1 LAVNLGA
8 DLPACP
14 FAYNHSMTT
23 RPSASLP
30 SRVAQA
36 VRLLDADLKTIFGGR
51 LVSLVLY
58 GPYAVEGGE
67 GRGPIHTLAL
77 VASLGYA
84 DLAACAARADAWDA
98 AGLGVPLFL
107 SPAEFAS
114 SLDAFPLEYGAII
127 ARHVAITGDDPFAGI
142 SVRAEDRRRAC
153 EVQAKSHLIH
163 LREGFLQAQGRPP
176 AVGRLIRQ
184 SIDSF
189 ATLLVH
195 LADLDG
201 SPHHSPEALV
211 SYAAARIGLADALV
225 ARLLALP
232 DRPALADDEA
242 AQLYPPYLEA
252 SERLARFVDR
262 WKETTHA

>member
-1 LAVNLGA
+1 
-8 DLPACP
+8 
-14 FAYNHSMTT
+14 MTT

-30 SRVAQA
+30 ARVAQA
-36 VRLLDADLKTIFGGR
+36 VRLLDTDLKTIFGGR

-58 GPYAVEGGE
+58 GPHVTGAGSAEGGAA
-67 GRGPIHTLAL
+67 RSPIHTLAL
-77 VASLGYA
+77 VSTLGYA
-84 DLAACAARADAWDA
+84 DLAACAARAEAWDT

-127 ARHVAITGDDPFAGI
+127 ARHVTITGDDPFAGI

-163 LREGFLQAQGRPP
+163 LREGFLQAEGRPA

-189 ATLLVH
+189 ATLLVN

-201 SPHHSPEALV
+201 AQIESPDALGRF
-211 SYAAARIGLADALV
+211 AASRLGIADALV
-225 ARLLALP
+225 TRLLTLP

-252 SERLARFVDR
+252 SERLARFVDG
-262 WKETTHA
+262 WKESTRA

>member
-1 LAVNLGA
+1 
-8 DLPACP
+8 
-14 FAYNHSMTT
+14 MTT

-30 SRVAQA
+30 ARVAHA
-36 VRLLDADLKTIFGGR
+36 VRLLESDLRTVFGGR

-58 GPYAVEGGE
+58 GSHVTAGSSHGGD
-67 GRGPIHTLAL
+67 GRDGGRDPIHTLAL
-77 VASLGYA
+77 VSSLGYA
-84 DLAACAARADAWDA
+84 DLAACAARAEAWGG

-114 SLDAFPLEYGAII
+114 SLDAFPMEYGAII
-127 ARHVAITGDDPFAGI
+127 ARHVTIVGDDPFAGI

-163 LREGFLQAQGRPP
+163 LREGFLQAEGRPA
-176 AVGRLIRQ
+176 AVGRLILQ

-189 ATLLVH
+189 AALLAH

-201 SPHHSPEALV
+201 AGHDSPEAV
-211 SYAAARIGLADALV
+211 ARYAASRIGLADSLV
-225 ARLLALP
+225 TRLLTLD
-232 DRPALADDEA
+232 DRPGLADDEA

-252 SERLARFVDR
+252 SERVARFVDS
-262 WKETTHA
+262 WKETTRA

>member
-1 LAVNLGA
+1 M
-8 DLPACP
+8 
-14 FAYNHSMTT
+14 ST
-23 RPSASLP
+23 RPSASLS

-36 VRLLDADLKTIFGGR
+36 VRLLDSDLKTIFGGR

-58 GPYAVEGGE
+58 GPHATDAAGSADAAA
-67 GRGPIHTLAL
+67 RGPIHTLAL
-77 VASLGYA
+77 VSSLAYA
-84 DLAACAARADAWDA
+84 DLAACAARAEAWDT

-127 ARHVAITGDDPFAGI
+127 ARHVTITGDDPFAGI

-163 LREGFLQAQGRPP
+163 LREGFLQAEGRPA

-201 SPHHSPEALV
+201 AADQSLEALAR
-211 SYAAARIGLADALV
+211 YATSRIGIAEALV

-232 DRPALADDEA
+232 DRPSLADDEA

-252 SERLARFVDR
+252 SERLARFVDS
-262 WKETTHA
+262 WKETSRA